1 MFEIFKPPFLVFF
14 SGLISASFG
23 HFSKFQHARKGN
35 HETVEVLLGANMEV
49 NAVDKAGQDQELVHG
64 SL

>member
-1 MFEIFKPPFLVFF
+1 LFFF